1 MTTHEIISTK
11 PQLPVY
17 FDIYQSDNLL
27 VPSHWHTHLE
37 ILYLYQGTM
46 HIVRNDEK
54 YIIHP
59 KDLFVIN
66 SGDIHYTRSLG
77 YAEVFLLQIP
87 YEYLNQSIQQYSAVR
102 FREYYSGEE
111 LKDDPAFSQLI
122 DSVLRM
128 GKLYKDN
135 EEGYQFLF
143 SSFLNLFL
151 HVLYTNYSTRQ
162 NPMEQHKEM
171 KQLARLQELIAYVEQ
186 HYMEQLSLTAAASFV
201 ALNPEYFCRS
211 FKRYTGL
218 SFLEYV
224 NMLRLTHIHNDILNT
239 TESIT
244 TIHDKHGFINYKV
257 FNRMF
262 KEVYGCTPSKL
273 RAGYSSAGINNR
285 TLSSTILGNTLST

>member
-37 ILYLYQGTM
+37 VLYLYHGTM

-54 YIIHP
+54 YIIHE

-66 SGDIHYTRSLG
+66 SGDIHYTRNIG
-77 YAEVFLLQIP
+77 NAEVFLLQIP
-87 YEYLNQSIQQYSAVR
+87 YELLNQSIPQYSTVK
-102 FREYYSGEE
+102 FREYYSQER
-111 LKDDPAFSQLI
+111 LKDDPVFQQLLGY
-122 DSVLRM
+122 VLSM
-128 GKLYKDN
+128 GKLYRDN

-143 SSFLNLFL
+143 VSALNLFL
-151 HVLYTNYSTRQ
+151 HLLYTSYSIRQ
-162 NPMEQHKEM
+162 NPFEQNKEV
-171 KQLARLQELIAYVEQ
+171 KQLFRLRELLTYVEQ
-186 HYMEQLSLTAAASFV
+186 HYMEPLTLSDAASFV
-201 ALNPEYFCRS
+201 ALNPEYFCRY
-211 FKRYTGL
+211 FKRNMGL

-224 NMLRLTHIHNDILNT
+224 NMLRLTHIHNDLLAT
-239 TESIT
+239 GDSIT
-244 TIHDKHGFINYKV
+244 DIQERHGFCNYKV

-273 RAGYSSAGINNR
+273 RNLYSI
-285 TLSSTILGNTLST
+285 SSLR